1 MSAKYSRQNLEVLKM
16 KIIDIIKYEYGLNT
30 KQAKEYLKNVSQ
42 ETLKNLEQGF
52 VNNARKSFYED

>member
-1 MSAKYSRQNLEVLKM
+1 M

-52 VNNARKSFYED
+52 ANNAKKSFYED